1 MAAPELDLVHG
12 EVGRARG
19 QLVPHPLQLLG
30 RERQPVPRRGRA
42 RHERHLPPL
51 HRRSAGLHGAADV
64 LLRPQHQLV
73 QALRVGLVRTHHAG
87 LGHRQPHLR
96 LSRRRARQRPAPR
109 EPDAGR
115 RLHRLPGLRGHHR
128 GRPARHRR
136 AAPAGGCLFGQ
147 RLRRQAPAPHPK
159 LATRRHRAPAGI
171 ADGARG
177 VRLRRG
183 GPLPP
188 LRSDGTAHVRRR
200 GHRLGAVPR
209 LRADVAARKGAPMS
223 TTVTKGLLIAG
234 ERGDAAEGRS
244 FEVLNPATG
253 MHLANVAEAG
263 VEDVNRAVAAAV
275 RAYGQW
281 GTLSPVTRGR
291 HLHRFAALVEEHGE
305 ELALLECRNVG
316 MPISD
321 ARGQLSMI
329 IDVIR
334 YYAGAVDKFF
344 GHTVPVERDGVAM
357 TFREPIGVGGL
368 ITPWNFP
375 LNIANWKIAP
385 ALAAGNTVVLKP
397 ASLTPLSVL
406 RYAELAAEAGLPA
419 GALNVVP
426 GPGGTVGGAL
436 VAHPD
441 VGKIGFPG
449 STAVGAGIARAAAAT
464 IKRVTLELGGKSA
477 CVVFEDADIEKVGAL
492 APFAVFENCGQDCCA
507 RSRLI
512 VQRSVKDELVE
523 RYAATT
529 TAIRVGMPE
538 LPDTQVGPMISAG
551 QRDTVEG
558 YIATGV
564 AEGAR
569 VVTGG
574 DRPGG
579 DLESG
584 FFLRP
589 AVLDDV
595 ANEMTVAREE
605 IFGPVVGVIPFD
617 TEEQAIAIANDTP
630 YGLSGSLWTRDGAR
644 QLRVARA
651 LRTGVLGVNTN
662 SSVFVQMPFGGY
674 KQSGVGKELGMHALE
689 HNTEL
694 KSVFISTE

>member
-1 MAAPELDLVHG
+1 
-12 EVGRARG
+12 
-19 QLVPHPLQLLG
+19 
-30 RERQPVPRRGRA
+30 
-42 RHERHLPPL
+42 
-51 HRRSAGLHGAADV
+51 
-64 LLRPQHQLV
+64 
-73 QALRVGLVRTHHAG
+73 
-87 LGHRQPHLR
+87 
-96 LSRRRARQRPAPR
+96 
-109 EPDAGR
+109 
-115 RLHRLPGLRGHHR
+115 
-128 GRPARHRR
+128 
-136 AAPAGGCLFGQ
+136 
-147 RLRRQAPAPHPK
+147 
-159 LATRRHRAPAGI
+159 
-171 ADGARG
+171 
-177 VRLRRG
+177 
-183 GPLPP
+183 
-188 LRSDGTAHVRRR
+188 
-200 GHRLGAVPR
+200 
-209 LRADVAARKGAPMS
+209 
-223 TTVTKGLLIAG
+223 
-234 ERGDAAEGRS
+234 
-244 FEVLNPATG
+244 
-253 MHLANVAEAG
+253 
-263 VEDVNRAVAAAV
+263 
-275 RAYGQW
+275 
-281 GTLSPVTRGR
+281 
-291 HLHRFAALVEEHGE
+291 
-305 ELALLECRNVG
+305 

-344 GHTVPVERDGVAM
+344 GHTVPVEREGVAM
-357 TFREPIGVGGL
+357 TFREPIGVVGL

-406 RYAELAAEAGLPA
+406 RYAELAVEAGLPA

-426 GPGGTVGGAL
+426 GPGGVVGDAL
-436 VAHPD
+436 VGHPD
-441 VGKIGFPG
+441 VGKIGFTG
-449 STAVGAGIARAAAAT
+449 STEVGAGIARKAAAT

-477 CVVFEDADIEKVGAL
+477 CVVFADADLDKVGRM

-512 VQRSVKDELVE
+512 VERSIKDELVE

-529 TAIRVGMPE
+529 AAIRVGMPE
-538 LPDTQVGPMISAG
+538 DPATQVGPMISAG
-551 QRDTVEG
+551 QRESVER

-574 DRPGG
+574 DRPGE
-579 DLESG
+579 LEPG

-589 AVLDDV
+589 AVLDD
-595 ANEMTVAREE
+595 ATNQMTVSREE
-605 IFGPVVGVIPFD
+605 IFGPVVSVIPFD
-617 TEEQAIAIANDTP
+617 SEEEAVRIANDTP

>member
-1 MAAPELDLVHG
+1 
-12 EVGRARG
+12 
-19 QLVPHPLQLLG
+19 
-30 RERQPVPRRGRA
+30 
-42 RHERHLPPL
+42 
-51 HRRSAGLHGAADV
+51 
-64 LLRPQHQLV
+64 
-73 QALRVGLVRTHHAG
+73 
-87 LGHRQPHLR
+87 
-96 LSRRRARQRPAPR
+96 
-109 EPDAGR
+109 
-115 RLHRLPGLRGHHR
+115 
-128 GRPARHRR
+128 
-136 AAPAGGCLFGQ
+136 
-147 RLRRQAPAPHPK
+147 
-159 LATRRHRAPAGI
+159 
-171 ADGARG
+171 
-177 VRLRRG
+177 
-183 GPLPP
+183 
-188 LRSDGTAHVRRR
+188 
-200 GHRLGAVPR
+200 
-209 LRADVAARKGAPMS
+209 MS
-223 TTVTKGLLIAG
+223 TTASEGLLIAG
-234 ERGDAAEGRS
+234 ERVGAAEGRS
-244 FEVLNPATG
+244 FEVINPATAEP
-253 MHLANVAEAG
+253 LASVAEAG
-263 VEDVNRAVAAAV
+263 SEDVNRAVAAAV
-275 RAYGQW
+275 AAYAGW
-281 GTLSPVTRGR
+281 GSLSPVTRGR
-291 HLHRFAALVEEHGE
+291 TMHRFANLVEEHAE
-305 ELALLECRNVG
+305 ELAMLECRNVG

-344 GHTVPVERDGVAM
+344 GHTIPVEREGVAM
-357 TFREPIGVGGL
+357 TFREPIGVVGL

-406 RYAELAAEAGLPA
+406 RYAELAVEAGLPA

-426 GPGGTVGGAL
+426 GPGAVVGDAL
-436 VAHPD
+436 VGHPD
-441 VGKIGFPG
+441 VGKIGFTG
-449 STAVGAGIARAAAAT
+449 STEVGAGIARKAAAT

-477 CVVFEDADIEKVGAL
+477 CVVFADADLDKVGRM

-512 VQRSVKDELVE
+512 VERSVKDQLVE
-523 RYAATT
+523 AYAATT
-529 TAIRVGMPE
+529 AAIRVGMPE
-538 LPDTQVGPMISAG
+538 DPATQVGPMISAG
-551 QRDTVEG
+551 QRESVER

-574 DRPGG
+574 DRPAE
-579 DLESG
+579 LEPG
-584 FFLRP
+584 YFLRP
-589 AVLDDV
+589 VVLDD
-595 ANEMTVAREE
+595 ATNQMTVSREE
-605 IFGPVVGVIPFD
+605 IFGPVVSVIPFD
-617 TEEQAIAIANDTP
+617 SEEEAVRIANDTP